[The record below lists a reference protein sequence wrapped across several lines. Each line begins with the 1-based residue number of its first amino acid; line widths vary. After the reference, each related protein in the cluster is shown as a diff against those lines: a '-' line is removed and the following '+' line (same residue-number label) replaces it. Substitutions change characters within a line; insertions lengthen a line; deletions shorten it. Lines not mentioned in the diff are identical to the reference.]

1 MRSTL
6 DHVRIAGIV
15 VAYGEETRRLRDEVA
30 LYGGDAAQIDRIA
43 RTVGLE
49 TRSVAKAGTTALDL
63 GERAARRLLADLD
76 VDPSSL
82 DAVLFVT
89 QTPDHS
95 QPANANLLH
104 GRLGLPKSALA
115 TDLNQGCSGFISG
128 LHYAALLC
136 AHAGAGRVLLCCGDT
151 LSRLVNPRDRSV
163 APLFGDAVAAV
174 LVERT
179 GMSSPWHFSMGSDG
193 SGSSAICVPAGG
205 FRQPTTPA
213 ILASEAPDAEGNF
226 RHPGN
231 LAMSGAEVFNFSLRE
246 PPKAI
251 AEAMAAA
258 GWKAADVDALVCHQ
272 ANRFIVQTLAKQ
284 AGFPTEKAPIT
295 SLAKHGN
302 LSSASIPA
310 ALVGELG
317 PRISAEPLR
326 LVICG
331 FGVGLSWGAV
341 ALTVGPIA
349 VGKEGG
355 EGRIKN

>member
-6 DHVRIAGIV
+6 DHVRIAGIA

-30 LYGGDAAQIDRIA
+30 LYGGDAAQVDRIA
-43 RTVGLE
+43 RTVGLDS
-49 TRSVAKAGTTALDL
+49 RSVAAAGTTALDL
-63 GERAARRLLADLD
+63 GERAARRLLGDLD

-82 DAVLFVT
+82 DAVIFVT

-104 GRLGLPKSALA
+104 GRLGLSNAALA
-115 TDLNQGCSGFISG
+115 TDLAQGCSGFITG
-128 LHYAALLC
+128 LHHAGLLC
-136 AHAGAGRVLLCCGDT
+136 AHGGAGRVLLCCGDT

-163 APLFGDAVAAV
+163 APLFGDASAAI

-179 GMSSPWHFSMGSDG
+179 GSSSPWHFSMGADG
-193 SGSSAICVPAGG
+193 SGAEAICVPAGG
-205 FRQPTTPA
+205 FRQPLGA
-213 ILASEAPDAEGNF
+213 EAVLPEFTDAEGNV
-226 RHPGN
+226 RHAGN
-231 LAMSGAEVFNFSLRE
+231 LRMAGAEVFNFSLRE
-246 PPKAI
+246 PPRAI
-251 AEAMAAA
+251 AEVMSAAQ
-258 GWKAADVDALVCHQ
+258 WKPEGVDALVCHQ

-284 AGFPTEKAPIT
+284 AGFPVEKAPIA

-317 PRISAEPLR
+317 PRLSSSSLR
-326 LVICG
+326 LVLCG

-341 ALTVGPIA
+341 ALTIGPMA
-349 VGKEGG
+349 VGE
-355 EGRIKN
+355 E